1 MTRKQELFL
10 ISLGLDTLIERASKR
25 SKEKLI
31 KAEPKTKKRKWSDAQ
46 REKFSKSM
54 AKVWAAKKAGK

>member
-25 SKEKLI
+25 SKEKI
-31 KAEPKTKKRKWSDAQ
+31 EAQPKKRKHKWSDAQ